1 MRVPNPLPGPTGD
14 SGAAGSAL
22 TASASFLPAGAIFE
36 GNAAK
41 DDEVFKQAV
50 SDLNLNDDILQSEKI
65 TYSIKLIEANNPF
78 HAVQEGESRA
88 APTRARGASLGPAG
102 SPGPLLAL
110 AWKLFF
116 RRGSALSYKE
126 TGGMA
131 RCCGAVP
138 CRAVPGQPGW
148 GGQPRG
154 TRRGRGLRVAS
165 EPTRP
170 PALRGRGRKAGQGR
184 AEERLSPVGGS
195 RGTGGTAAG
204 SPSPGKQRTVL
215 PDAGA
220 PRRGARGSR
229 GSRVAG

>member
-138 CRAVPGQPGW
+138 CRAGAAGLGGAAARDPAGPGAPCRFRVRKTPCSPWPREKSRAGPGRRTAQPG
-148 GGQPRG
+148 GGLP
-154 TRRGRGLRVAS
+154 RGRGDGGGVSLPWEAEDGAS
-165 EPTRP
+165 
-170 PALRGRGRKAGQGR
+170 RGRSSLPGGEGR
-184 AEERLSPVGGS
+184 
-195 RGTGGTAAG
+195 
-204 SPSPGKQRTVL
+204 PG
-215 PDAGA
+215 
-220 PRRGARGSR
+220 
-229 GSRVAG
+229 

>member
-1 MRVPNPLPGPTGD
+1 MRVPSPLPGPAGG

-22 TASASFLPAGAIFE
+22 TVSASFLPAGAIFE

-78 HAVQEGESRA
+78 HAVQEGEPRA
-88 APTRARGASLGPAG
+88 APARAQGASLGAAG

-138 CRAVPGQPGW
+138 CRGSRA
-148 GGQPRG
+148 GGAQPRG
-154 TRRGRGLRVAS
+154 SRRGRGLRVAS

>member
-1 MRVPNPLPGPTGD
+1 M
-14 SGAAGSAL
+14 
-22 TASASFLPAGAIFE
+22 
-36 GNAAK
+36 
-41 DDEVFKQAV
+41 FKQAV

-78 HAVQEGESRA
+78 HAVQEGEPRA
-88 APTRARGASLGPAG
+88 APARAQGASLGAAG

-138 CRAVPGQPGW
+138 CRGSRA
-148 GGQPRG
+148 GGAQPRG
-154 TRRGRGLRVAS
+154 SRRGRGLRVAS